1 MLFSSFLSFFIV
13 LKTFSSLNLLL
24 LFLKKF
30 LHSKRICCFCF
41 LLFLGNAQ
49 SLIKASTQQ
58 PLKSLFTSSS
68 ADGDR
73 IIVLESQGRFLNRES
88 CLFCLFCLFVCLS
101 LELFPWRSN
110 RRNLLS
116 GQGFKGFSH
125 QVGIRRDHLFP
136 PRGFHDICSMAII
149 DKFDGLG
156 LELFG

>member
-13 LKTFSSLNLLL
+13 FENIFFSE
-24 LFLKKF
+24 FVVVFEKI

-73 IIVLESQGRFLNRES
+73 IIVRVAGQIFESRE
-88 CLFCLFCLFVCLS
+88 LFVLFVCLS

-125 QVGIRRDHLFP
+125 QVWIRRDHLFP
-136 PRGFHDICSMAII
+136 PRGLHDICGMAII